1 MGNQFTRDEAV
12 AKVGQKVRI
21 LVDLKHIPVT
31 TGTTGEVVSI
41 LSMSEGYDLLIRFQ
55 GVIGDAPLIDYF
67 NKHEYENFFDEIE
80 SVD

>member
-1 MGNQFTRDEAV
+1 MGNRFTRDEAI
-12 AKVGQKVRI
+12 AKIGKKVRI

-31 TGTTGEVVSI
+31 AGTTGEVVSI
-41 LSMSEGYDLLIRFQ
+41 LSMSEGYDLLIRFR
-55 GVIGDAPLIDYF
+55 VAIGDVPIIDYF

>member
-1 MGNQFTRDEAV
+1 MGNRFTRDEAV
-12 AKVGQKVRI
+12 AKVGKKVRI
-21 LVDLKHIPVT
+21 LVDLKHIPVA

-55 GVIGDAPLIDYF
+55 GAVGDAPIIDYF